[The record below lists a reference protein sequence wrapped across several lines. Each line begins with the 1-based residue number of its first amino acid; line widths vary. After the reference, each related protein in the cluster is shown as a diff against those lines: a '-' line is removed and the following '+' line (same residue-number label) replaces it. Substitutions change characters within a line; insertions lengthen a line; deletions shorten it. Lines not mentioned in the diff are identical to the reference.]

1 MYDSR
6 ALRDQCAIAGI
17 GITEISKDS
26 GRTELGLACV
36 AIERALED
44 AGIDRNEVDGL
55 VTWDVEKNTL
65 WDVARNCGFKKV
77 QYFGKAAHGG
87 GSSCGTVAQA
97 VLAVTSG
104 LANCVVIWRAL
115 NGRSGATRMADA
127 GAVLEAPGE
136 HQFRM
141 PYGLAAA
148 PAQAALRTRRYM
160 HMTGLTTRQL
170 GAVAVACRNHAL
182 TNPNALMHGKPITL
196 DDHEQSRMIADPLRL
211 LDCTLECDAAGAII
225 VTSAAR
231 ARNLKHKPIY
241 IMAAAQGLDN
251 SIDIMSN
258 YTNDMASMPDCEIVA
273 KQIFPMAGISPKDI
287 DVAQLYDAF
296 SPLVPMQLEA
306 YGFCKTGEGGAF
318 CENGNIELGGTL
330 PVNTSGGNLS
340 EGYIHGITHIIEGV
354 RQMRG
359 TSLAQ
364 VPNAEV
370 CLVTAG
376 PVVPTSA
383 LIIRR

>member
-6 ALRDQCAIAGI
+6 ELRDQCAIAGI

-36 AIERALED
+36 AIERALAD
-44 AGIDRNEVDGL
+44 AGIERDEVDGL
-55 VTWDVEKNTL
+55 VTWDLEKNTL
-65 WDVARNCGFKKV
+65 WDVAKNCGFKKV
-77 QYFGKAAHGG
+77 KYFGKAAHGG
-87 GSSCGTVAQA
+87 GSACGTVAQA
-97 VLAVTSG
+97 VLAITSG
-104 LANCVVIWRAL
+104 LAKCVVIWRAL
-115 NGRSGATRMADA
+115 NGRTGPRMADA
-127 GAVLEAPGE
+127 GGALLAAGE
-136 HQFRM
+136 HQLRL
-141 PYGLAAA
+141 PYGLGAA
-148 PAQAALRTRRYM
+148 PAQAAMRTRRYM
-160 HMTGLTTRQL
+160 HETGLTSRQL

-182 TNPNALMHGKPITL
+182 TNPNAFMYGKPITL
-196 DDHEQSRMIADPLRL
+196 EDHAQSRMIADPLRL
-211 LDCTLECDAAGAII
+211 LDCTLECDASGAII

-231 ARNLKHKPIY
+231 ARDLKQKPVY

-251 SIDIMSN
+251 SGDIMSN
-258 YTNDMASMPDCEIVA
+258 YTNDMISFLDCEIVA
-273 KQIFPMAGISPKDI
+273 KQIFPMAGVSPKDI
-287 DVAQLYDAF
+287 NVAQLYDAF
-296 SPLVPMQLEA
+296 SPLVPMQLET
-306 YGFCKTGEGGAF
+306 YGFCKLGEGGPF

-354 RQMRG
+354 KQMRG

-364 VPNAEV
+364 VPNAEI

-376 PVVPTSA
+376 PVVPSSA

>member
-6 ALRDQCAIAGI
+6 ELRDQCAIAGI
-17 GITEISKDS
+17 GMADISKDS
-26 GRTELGLACV
+26 GRTEMAMACQ
-36 AIERALED
+36 AIEKALKD
-44 AGIDRNEVDGL
+44 AGIERQEVDGL
-55 VTWDVEKNTL
+55 VTWDWEKNTL
-65 WDVARNCGFKKV
+65 WDVAKNCGFKKV
-77 QYFGKAAHGG
+77 KYFGQVAHGG
-87 GSSCGTVAQA
+87 GSACGTVAHAVQA
-97 VLAVTSG
+97 ITSG
-104 LANCVVIWRAL
+104 TAKCVVIWRAL
-115 NGRSGATRMADA
+115 NGRTGFRMADG
-127 GAVLEAPGE
+127 GANPVAAGE
-136 HQFRM
+136 HQFKL
-141 PYGLAAA
+141 PYGMTSA
-148 PAQAALRTRRYM
+148 PAMAALRTRRYM

-182 TNPNALMHGKPITL
+182 TNPSALMYGKPITL

-231 ARNLKHKPIY
+231 AKDLKQKPVY

-251 SIDIMSN
+251 SGDIMSN
-258 YTNDMASMPDCEIVA
+258 YTNDMISFPDSEIVA

-296 SPLVPMQLEA
+296 SPLVPMQLET
-306 YGFCKTGEGGAF
+306 YGFCKTGEGGSF

-364 VPNAEV
+364 VPNAEIS
-370 CLVTAG
+370 LVTAG